1 VINGSTK
8 GDVLGLGELKVGEN
22 ANKAVEAVVATNKN
36 DPTVFTKYDVI
47 VNLADPTK
55 TGKTLTDLEIS
66 IQNVN
71 PENDQTNAEVYD
83 RVTAYN
89 SIKAND
95 KSITIETGKNVNNNT
110 GTITL
115 KPANSLSGSTNQW
128 GENLYNV
135 LTKIES
141 NGVA

>member
-1 VINGSTK
+1 
-8 GDVLGLGELKVGEN
+8 
-22 ANKAVEAVVATNKN
+22 
-36 DPTVFTKYDVI
+36 
-47 VNLADPTK
+47 
-55 TGKTLTDLEIS
+55 EIS

-141 NGVA
+141 NGVAFLAKNVGCYYTNAIVLSYLAD